1 MIRRLS
7 LTASSLL
14 ISAWKPRAMVS
25 STSST
30 GAPSG
35 YSNSRSGNWIW
46 QVAITAEQNSVC
58 LSVKWLYTVS
68 FETPAAAATASMLVL
83 A

>member
-30 GAPSG
+30 GAP
-35 YSNSRSGNWIW
+35 RVLEQQVW
-46 QVAITAEQNSVC
+46 QLDLAGGHDRRAEQGLLVGE
-58 LSVKWLYTVS
+58 VAVHGK
-68 FETPAAAATASMLVL
+68 TPAAAATASMLVL